1 MKTLNDYKIIGIDHG
16 YGNMKT
22 ANCCFPTGVIASD
35 TEPPFTN
42 NLLVWNNKYYSIGVG
57 HKEFTADKFI
67 DEDYYI
73 LTLAAIA
80 RELNRERITDAKVF
94 IAAGLPL
101 TWVTRQKEEFKKYL
115 LQHRTVDFNFRRT
128 DYHIEIIGADVFPQ
142 GFAAIAETL
151 GEFKST
157 TMLCDIGNGTMNL
170 LKISD
175 RKPDMLN
182 MFTEKYG
189 VYQCTLAVR
198 EAMMREHHTN
208 LDESIITEVL
218 KKGTADIDGEYLN
231 TIITAAKAYTAE
243 IFRKLREHDYNPK
256 LMKLYVVGG
265 GGCLI
270 RHFGEYDKGRVFINS
285 DICATAKGYEYIAYT
300 KLSKNGGAV

>member
-1 MKTLNDYKIIGIDHG
+1 MKTLNNFKVIGIDHG
-16 YGNMKT
+16 YGNIKT

-42 NLLVWNNKYYSIGVG
+42 ELLVWNNKYYSIGVG
-57 HKEFTADKFI
+57 HKEFTADKFT

-80 RELNRERITDAKVF
+80 RELNRERITDTKVY

-115 LQHRTVDFNFRRT
+115 LQHRTVDFKFRRT
-128 DYHIEIIGADVFPQ
+128 EYHIEIIGADVFPQ
-142 GFAAIAETL
+142 GFAAIAERL

-175 RKPDMLN
+175 RKPDMAQ
-182 MFTEKYG
+182 Y
-189 VYQCTLAVR
+189 VY
-198 EAMMREHHTN
+198 
-208 LDESIITEVL
+208 
-218 KKGTADIDGEYLN
+218 
-231 TIITAAKAYTAE
+231 
-243 IFRKLREHDYNPK
+243 RK
-256 LMKLYVVGG
+256 
-265 GGCLI
+265 I
-270 RHFGEYDKGRVFINS
+270 RRVS
-285 DICATAKGYEYIAYT
+285 MH
-300 KLSKNGGAV
+300 SRRP